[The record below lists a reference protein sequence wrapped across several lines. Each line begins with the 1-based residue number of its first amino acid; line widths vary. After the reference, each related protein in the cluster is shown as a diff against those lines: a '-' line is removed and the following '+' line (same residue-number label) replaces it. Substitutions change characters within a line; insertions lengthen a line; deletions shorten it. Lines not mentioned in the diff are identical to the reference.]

1 LSATA
6 EYWERSMPTIDA
18 QGRTISDDGN
28 YWWDG
33 NAWQLNPRPAGKG
46 FLDSLADSVEGAVKK
61 VEDKQGG
68 APIVQFG
75 SAQPAAAT
83 PAAPAQPAAP
93 APAPAIPVSD
103 LLAYLGA
110 LWGAGVVTDVEYAEI
125 SKRIQA
131 RA

>member
-1 LSATA
+1 
-6 EYWERSMPTIDA
+6 MPTIDA

-33 NAWQLNPRPAGKG
+33 NAWQLIQRPAGRT

-61 VEDKQGG
+61 VEDRQGG

-75 SAQPAAAT
+75 SAEPAAAT
-83 PAAPAQPAAP
+83 PVVQAQPV

-110 LWGAGVVTDVEYAEI
+110 LRGAGVVTDAEYAET